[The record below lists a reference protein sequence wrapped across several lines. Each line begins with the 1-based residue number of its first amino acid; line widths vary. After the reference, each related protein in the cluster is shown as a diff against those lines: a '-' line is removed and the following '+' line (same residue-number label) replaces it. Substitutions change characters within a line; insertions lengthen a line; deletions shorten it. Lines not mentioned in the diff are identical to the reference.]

1 MSNHIRGGNVRQSL
15 PDRTQEAIMHKAIAT
30 PATPLNGVVD
40 SLETWLHRE
49 RDRRVGS
56 TSNVV
61 SVDGV
66 EAARVC
72 T

>member
-1 MSNHIRGGNVRQSL
+1 
-15 PDRTQEAIMHKAIAT
+15 MHKAIAT